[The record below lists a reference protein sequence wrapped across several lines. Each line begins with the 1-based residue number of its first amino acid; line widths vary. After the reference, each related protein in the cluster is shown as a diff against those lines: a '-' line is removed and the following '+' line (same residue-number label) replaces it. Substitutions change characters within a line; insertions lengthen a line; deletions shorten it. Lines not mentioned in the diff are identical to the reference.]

1 MCLFHILLHYTGWTL
16 RSLVQFHIWIRSYY
30 NWKQT
35 MIHSGIH
42 PYKKNDKQNILIR
55 TFSEKMCLH
64 LWNKIFFFNH
74 NIRKMRDIFINWKP
88 NVEINVLFEVLKLL
102 VPENV
107 IFLPLGHFLIVLFF
121 DFSESPTSIA
131 YRKKI
136 WNNNNNN
143 KYIYVFQLLY
153 DYIFFILFNE
163 TYQMTKA
170 MIKRTSRVEQITT
183 GFIQSGDLLDIFNCW
198 TVNQRQK
205 I

>member
-64 LWNKIFFFNH
+64 LWNKIFFLNH
-74 NIRKMRDIFINWKP
+74 NMRKMKDIFINWKP

-121 DFSESPTSIA
+121 YFSESPTSIA
-131 YRKKI
+131 YKKKYETIIIINISMYFNYCMITYFLYFLMKLTIWRKQWLKGRAGL
-136 WNNNNNN
+136 N
-143 KYIYVFQLLY
+143 KSQQGSSSQEICLTFSIVGL
-153 DYIFFILFNE
+153 
-163 TYQMTKA
+163 
-170 MIKRTSRVEQITT
+170 
-183 GFIQSGDLLDIFNCW
+183 
-198 TVNQRQK
+198 
-205 I
+205 